1 VTPLVFRPGKAARTE
16 SAAAWEVVWVHTGM
30 KERLIKFTQEAQKRI
45 ALAGGS
51 EDLEQLRIELLGRK
65 SFLSEVSSAMRA
77 LSGQERAEVGKL
89 LNDAKRTIA
98 DLLAKKQENAGAS
111 AGGSS
116 FDPTI
121 PFPVQPNG
129 SIHPVSAMIASIC
142 AVFKELRFMIYE
154 GNEIEDE
161 YHNFEALNI
170 AKDHPSREDFDTFFL
185 QLPEGPRGK
194 YLLRSHTSP
203 SQIRVMQKHKPPFA
217 FIVPGKVYRP
227 DAVDASHSYVF
238 HQIEGFAVDTA
249 INFSHLKGILYHFAQ
264 KTFGS
269 DVALRFRPSFFPF
282 TEPSAE
288 VDISCIVCK
297 GKGCSLCSRKG
308 WLEVLGC
315 GMIHPHVL
323 SSCNVDPTRY
333 QGFAF
338 GMGVERI
345 ALLKLGIPDIR
356 LLFEND
362 ERFLKQFYE
371 I

>member
-1 VTPLVFRPGKAARTE
+1 MKEQLVKFFQSAQQRIV
-16 SAAAWEVVWVHTGM
+16 SAAGPDE
-30 KERLIKFTQEAQKRI
+30 L
-45 ALAGGS
+45 AL
-51 EDLEQLRIELLGRK
+51 LRTELLGRK
-65 SFLSEVSSAMRA
+65 SFLSEVASAMRT

-89 LNDAKRTIA
+89 LNEAKQKITELLDQKQSGTGAAREELSADLTIA
-98 DLLAKKQENAGAS
+98 
-111 AGGSS
+111 
-116 FDPTI
+116 
-121 PFPVQPNG
+121 FPSQSNG
-129 SIHPVSAMIASIC
+129 SIHPVSAMISAIC
-142 AVFKELRFMIYE
+142 DVFKELRFSIYE

-185 QLPEGPRGK
+185 HLAEGTAGK

-238 HQIEGFAVDTA
+238 HQIEGFVVDTG

-264 KTFGS
+264 KVFG
-269 DVALRFRPSFFPF
+269 DDAALRFRPSFFPF

-323 SSCNVDPTRY
+323 SSCNVDPSRY

-345 ALLKLGIPDIR
+345 TLLKLGIPDIR